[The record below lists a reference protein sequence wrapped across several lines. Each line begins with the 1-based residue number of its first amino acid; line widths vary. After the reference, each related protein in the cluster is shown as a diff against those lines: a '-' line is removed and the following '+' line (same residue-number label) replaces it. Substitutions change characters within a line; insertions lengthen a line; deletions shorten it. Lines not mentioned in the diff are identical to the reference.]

1 MQVPSLGYVRNIV
14 ESFGDDQ
21 TWGEK
26 ISVSQDTKMFPVFME
41 NLPQL
46 TSEELKALLVKAM
59 AAPSKLNPGG
69 TKVCV
74 DIMMTQMHTI
84 DLPQAYTAGP
94 GFCSSR
100 HSASFTLP
108 DRSAELGHVFM
119 CISG

>member
-1 MQVPSLGYVRNIV
+1 M

-74 DIMMTQMHTI
+74 DIMMTQMHMS
-84 DLPQAYTAGP
+84 DYLRLKKNAVP
-94 GFCSSR
+94 GFFSSGQI
-100 HSASFTLP
+100 
-108 DRSAELGHVFM
+108 D
-119 CISG
+119 